1 MAIVKDLPM
10 EVLLHILSFLHIL
23 TIERVAKTFT
33 HALTDV
39 CLPILEPVLQK
50 RREKARFIA
59 RFGMI
64 SNISTDDAVNYL
76 NTSKTRL
83 PLKISLKAVVRSQ
96 PEIADA
102 LDTLVLRGDLS
113 WLKPLNPEMTS
124 RMNRVFEHSPPTEDW
139 DSTYNDL
146 LKVAEL
152 VGITIPPSF
161 LKFIRDPEL
170 VKRIWT
176 YSHANRIGFRLQEPL
191 LVEDRGGYFL
201 PFYYDNSQPRA
212 QTGLY
217 FEPGKDGH
225 YCVLSQIKPN
235 APRGSPVYGPECEKP
250 ETRFYPNHEC
260 WLEETDFEAF
270 ILNMYYTKLLREIRF
285 SGRNPDAPEP
295 PQELKDF
302 LREIYFR
309 KDSE

>member
-1 MAIVKDLPM
+1 MAMIKDLPT

-33 HALTDV
+33 HTFTDV

-83 PLKISLKAVVRSQ
+83 PLQISLKAVVRSQ

-146 LKVAEL
+146 LKAAEL
-152 VGITIPPSF
+152 VGITIPPIF
-161 LKFIRDPEL
+161 LKFIRDPGL

-176 YSHANRIGFRLQEPL
+176 YSHANRMGFRLQEPL
-191 LVEDRGGYFL
+191 LVEDRGAISF
-201 PFYYDNSQPRA
+201 PSTTTTVNR
-212 QTGLY
+212 
-217 FEPGKDGH
+217 GH
-225 YCVLSQIKPN
+225 RQGCTLSQGRTGTIVCSLSLSRMHPEAALSMAQNVRSQRHASIPTTNAGWKKRILKLSCLTCTIPN
-235 APRGSPVYGPECEKP
+235 CCAKYVSVE
-250 ETRFYPNHEC
+250 
-260 WLEETDFEAF
+260 
-270 ILNMYYTKLLREIRF
+270 EIRMRLNRL
-285 SGRNPDAPEP
+285 RN
-295 PQELKDF
+295 
-302 LREIYFR
+302 
-309 KDSE
+309 